1 MSSASGVR
9 ADRTAATRA
18 RILDAVRT
26 LLGEGGFHDA
36 SMEAIAA
43 RAGVTR
49 VTLYRTFGSK
59 QALLEGLA
67 WDAISSARID
77 RVDAAHALPDVRAA
91 VRQVLRANC
100 QMFAHL
106 AEAMPL
112 ALELAR
118 FDADMRSIVEATYHG
133 RRHRSM
139 ERLAGRVLR
148 EGAARPGWTKRGI
161 ADALLVLSSHEAFQ
175 TLVEHRG
182 YSAERAGDHL
192 FRMAGAFLL
201 PRFTDAPAACRSDQR
216 RYFTIS
222 NDTGQPPSLA

>member
-1 MSSASGVR
+1 MSTR
-9 ADRTAATRA
+9 ADRAGATRA
-18 RILDAVRT
+18 RILDAVQT
-26 LLGEGGFHDA
+26 LLTEGDFHDT

-49 VTLYRTFGSK
+49 VTLYRTFGSR
-59 QALLEGLA
+59 QALLEGVA
-67 WDAISSARID
+67 WHMLSQARLD
-77 RVDAAHALPDVRAA
+77 RVDAAHAQPDVRTA

-106 AEAMPL
+106 AGAMPL

-118 FDADMRSIVEATYHG
+118 LDDGVRAFIDATYHG

-139 ERLAGRVLR
+139 EALAARLVN
-148 EGAARPGWTKRGI
+148 EGAASRGWTKNRV

-182 YSAERAGDHL
+182 YSVDRAADFL
-192 FRMAGAFLL
+192 SRLAGGFL
-201 PRFTDAPAACRSDQR
+201 A
-216 RYFTIS
+216 
-222 NDTGQPPSLA
+222 G

>member
-1 MSSASGVR
+1 MSTR
-9 ADRTAATRA
+9 ADRAAATRD
-18 RILDAVRT
+18 RILDAVRA
-26 LLGEGGFHDA
+26 LLSEGGFHDT

-67 WDAISSARID
+67 WNALAQARLD
-77 RVDAAHALPDVRAA
+77 RVDAAHAQADVRTA

-118 FDADMRSIVEATYHG
+118 FDADMRAVIDATYHG
-133 RRHRSM
+133 RRHRAM
-139 ERLAGRVLR
+139 ETLAARVVN
-148 EGAARPGWTKRGI
+148 EGAAAPGWTKNRVTDG
-161 ADALLVLSSHEAFQ
+161 LLVLSSHEAFQ

-182 YSAERAGDHL
+182 YSVDKAADFLSRLA
-192 FRMAGAFLL
+192 RAFLA
-201 PRFTDAPAACRSDQR
+201 D
-216 RYFTIS
+216 
-222 NDTGQPPSLA
+222 G